1 MAFFRRHHDERRP
14 EPGRSPLQRRQ
25 PRRFDAVVVGCR
37 PLTHRTASERLAD
50 QLLLTAI
57 LATRALPEQGNEL
70 LATAVEMAKN
80 GDTTMLS
87 FLINRILPASKP
99 ETAPTEIALPAGSL
113 TEQAT
118 AVVNAAASGALSA
131 STAGELLA
139 GLGVVGRLTELD
151 EITKRLTALEARS
164 GGGQ

>member
-1 MAFFRRHHDERRP
+1 MVFKAGTSGNPKGRPPGIQDRRSRLR
-14 EPGRSPLQRRQ
+14 
-25 PRRFDAVVVGCR
+25 DA
-37 PLTHRTASERLAD
+37 LA
-50 QLLLTAI
+50 
-57 LATRALPEQGNEL
+57 EQSDEL
-70 LATAVEMAKN
+70 LATAVAMAKN

-99 ETAPTEIALPAGSL
+99 ETAPTEIALPVGSL
-113 TEQAT
+113 AEQAT
-118 AVVNAAASGALSA
+118 ALVKAAASGAMSA

-151 EITKRLTALEARS
+151 EFARRLAALEARS

>member
-1 MAFFRRHHDERRP
+1 MPYKPGQSGNPKGRPPGIQDRRSRLR
-14 EPGRSPLQRRQ
+14 
-25 PRRFDAVVVGCR
+25 DA
-37 PLTHRTASERLAD
+37 LAD
-50 QLLLTAI
+50 Q
-57 LATRALPEQGNEL
+57 GDEL
-70 LATAVEMAKN
+70 LATAVEMAKG

-118 AVVNAAASGALSA
+118 ALVNAAASGAMSVSVA
-131 STAGELLA
+131 SELLA

-151 EITKRLTALEARS
+151 EIAKRLETLEARS